1 MKYKIFLFVFVISL
15 ISSIILFSNSL
26 TGVCDPGKGCDVV
39 NSSVYGSTLGI
50 KNSVYGIFI
59 FSFMIILTAFH
70 MKRPNRHTRKIIHAA
85 VILGSVIAL
94 YFLYLQFFVIRIFCS
109 FCLIIDFGLLIAL
122 IFLFYL
128 WKH

>member
-1 MKYKIFLFVFVISL
+1 MKYKIFLFVFAVSL

-26 TGVCDPGKGCDVV
+26 TGICDPGKGCDVV

-50 KNSVYGIFI
+50 KNSLYGIFI
-59 FSFMIILTAFH
+59 FSFMILLTAFH
-70 MKRPNRHTRKIIHAA
+70 MNKPNRHTRRIIHAA

-128 WKH
+128 WRR